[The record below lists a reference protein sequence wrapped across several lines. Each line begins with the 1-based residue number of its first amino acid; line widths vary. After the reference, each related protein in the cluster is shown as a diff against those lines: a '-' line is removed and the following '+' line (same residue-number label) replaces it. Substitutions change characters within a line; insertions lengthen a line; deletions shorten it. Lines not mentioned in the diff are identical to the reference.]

1 LDAGLPAFFG
11 WLGVVPYLTLD
22 AFRATIRDI
31 ARMPGGSGVG
41 FDYGLSPKVL
51 GPLHRLALKALSDR
65 VAAAGEPFKLLL
77 TPEEVERELRDA
89 GFKRIEQ
96 RNSRELNALYFAG
109 RSDGL
114 KLPEPGLG
122 MLATAWV

>member
-1 LDAGLPAFFG
+1 LE
-11 WLGVVPYLTLD
+11 

-31 ARMPGGSGVG
+31 ARMPSGSGVG

-51 GPLHRLALKALSDR
+51 GPLHRLALQALSDR
-65 VAAAGEPFKLLL
+65 VAAAGEPFKLLF
-77 TPEEVERELRDA
+77 TPEDVDGELRAA
-89 GFKRIEQ
+89 GFKRVEQ
-96 RNSRELNALYFAG
+96 RNSTELNATYFAG